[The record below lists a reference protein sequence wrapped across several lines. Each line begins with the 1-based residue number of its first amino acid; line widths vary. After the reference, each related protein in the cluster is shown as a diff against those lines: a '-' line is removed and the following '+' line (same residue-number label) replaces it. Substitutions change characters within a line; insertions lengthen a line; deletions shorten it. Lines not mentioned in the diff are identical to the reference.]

1 MCAKPTARRGCHSIY
16 LAAAVAAGPLVYG
29 GVARAAPFFMG
40 SDISLLTFMQ
50 QQGVMFKDNG
60 VAQQAD
66 QILYDNGDNMFRLRV
81 FVNPQTTYT
90 NSNTGAIQ
98 TTAYDIALAKQIKA
112 NDPSA
117 KFELDLHYSDTWAD
131 PGHQKTPTEWSADTT
146 LAELQTQVFNYTL
159 GTLNQFSAAGVAPD
173 MVEIGNETNSGMLWP
188 LGTISF
194 SGSTA
199 SQQATWKNYGSLVI
213 SAVNAVHAAQ
223 GAGPATKISL
233 TIGNGDSSGE
243 PAYFY
248 NNLFSSSWGDVPAS
262 DIDVMGVDYYP
273 TTHDESTLVSNI
285 STLAAD
291 VPNKSIMVMETAQPW
306 ETDSGLGDPNYA
318 QTPAGQAAYISALAS
333 TLATVPS
340 VIGMLYWYPE
350 AVQVNP
356 YNIYNGG
363 ATALFDGS
371 GNALQA
377 IVGTAGAGASG
388 NGSFSITQHQW
399 NVSGSGS
406 WSTSGN
412 WTNSSPSGS
421 DIEADFLGMITSS
434 QTVTI
439 SSSETVGT
447 MRFQNA
453 NTYTLAGTGSLA
465 IDATVGWG
473 YIVVQQGAQQIN
485 VPTTIQSSTTFN
497 VGSGCSLTFGAPV
510 TVNSGQVLNPSGS
523 GTINYQSTIA
533 VSNTA
538 SMTVANSTHST
549 GLTVGTGGSFT
560 ISGAGTA
567 FEVDNISN
575 AGTITVNSNN
585 TSAPTLV
592 VNGTMSGTGNIVDNG
607 GVNFTSTVATSVSG
621 VISGSGFVAQN
632 GSGVA
637 ALGGAN
643 TYTGTTTINSGT
655 IQAGNANALGF
666 GGANIG
672 VNAPVAVAIVNS
684 TGTLDLD
691 GQFLNKPVVLN
702 GGTLTNSSN
711 SAAGIS
717 SGVSGFTLTSAGSG
731 VTSNAA
737 TVSGGGGSGAS
748 AQLLLGVT
756 AANVSVTA
764 GGSYFAVPSVTIT
777 GGGGTGAT
785 ATAILSGG
793 TSGALTGFTITNS
806 GSGYSS
812 APIFTLASNNATTA
826 ATVATNA
833 NNFIAVG
840 AQALLAGT
848 GFSSTPTVAASGV
861 DTVTPTLTAVINTV
875 SVQASS
881 TINGVGAVVLNGV
894 NGAASSGT
902 VTLDLDGTSPASAIN
917 GSITD
922 GTSGGNLAISK
933 TNTGTWTLAGA
944 NTFTGGTNVSAGK
957 LLIEPTSP
965 TTSALPTGPLSISGS
980 GVVQLADNVTA
991 GTALGT
997 SNVNLTSLSITGGG
1011 TLDIGNNRIIID
1023 YNSPATD
1030 PIASIAAWIAN
1041 GYYGLPGPAIIS
1053 SDISADDLA
1062 SGLSYGIGYA
1072 DGADGVVAGLPSGEI
1087 EIIFT
1092 LLGDANLDGTVNSED
1107 FTLFSEHLGQSGMMW
1122 DDGDF
1127 NYDGTVNTEDFT
1139 LFSSNLGQ
1147 SASLAAQAGVLG
1159 GNGSLANVPE
1169 PAISMLAAS
1178 GCLGLLI
1185 RRKRRQFIA

>member
-1 MCAKPTARRGCHSIY
+1 
-16 LAAAVAAGPLVYG
+16 
-29 GVARAAPFFMG
+29 MG

-50 QQGVMFKDNG
+50 QQGVVFKDNG

-90 NSNTGAIQ
+90 NTNFGAIQ

-117 KFELDLHYSDTWAD
+117 KFELDMHYSDTWAS
-131 PGHQKTPTEWSADTT
+131 PGEQTTPTEWSADTT
-146 LAELQTQVFNYTL
+146 IGEMQTQVYNYTL
-159 GTLNQFSAAGVAPD
+159 GTLNQFSAAGVMPD
-173 MVEIGNETNSGMLWP
+173 IVEIGNETNNGMLYP
-188 LGTISF
+188 LGAISYT
-194 SGSTA
+194 GSTA
-199 SQQATWKNYGSLVI
+199 SQQATWENYGSLVN
-213 SAVNAVHAAQ
+213 SAVSAVHAAQ
-223 GAGPATKISL
+223 GAGPRIQVSL

-248 NNLFSSSWGDVPAS
+248 SNLFNTSWGEVPAS
-262 DIDVMGVDYYP
+262 NIDVMGVDYYP
-273 TTHDESTLVSNI
+273 TTHDESTLVTNI
-285 STLAAD
+285 STLAGD
-291 VPNKSIMVMETAQPW
+291 VKNKSIMVMETAQPW
-306 ETDSGLGDPNYA
+306 ETKSGLGDPNYP
-318 QTPAGQAAYISALAS
+318 QTAAGQAAYLTALAS

-377 IVGTAGAGASG
+377 VVGTAGAGASG

-399 NVSGSGS
+399 NVPGSGS
-406 WSTSGN
+406 WSLGGN
-412 WTNSSPSGS
+412 WTNSTPNGS

-453 NTYTLAGTGSLA
+453 NTYTLAGAGSLA

-485 VPTTIQSSTTFN
+485 VPTTIQSSTTFS

-510 TVNSGQVLNPSGS
+510 TVNSGQVLNPSGT

-533 VSNTA
+533 VSSTA
-538 SMTVANSTHST
+538 SMTIANSTHST
-549 GLTVGTGGSFT
+549 GLTVGTGGT
-560 ISGAGTA
+560 VAISGAGTA
-567 FEVDNISN
+567 FEVDSISN
-575 AGTITVNSNN
+575 GGTITVNSNN
-585 TSAPTLV
+585 TSAPTLI
-592 VNGTMSGTGNIVDNG
+592 VNGAMSGTGNIINNG
-607 GVNFTSTVATSVSG
+607 GVNFTSAGSPSVLG
-621 VISGSGFVAQN
+621 VISGSGFVTQN

-643 TYTGTTTINSGT
+643 TYTGATTINSGT

-666 GGANIG
+666 GGANLG
-672 VNAPVAVAIVNS
+672 VNAPVAVATVNS

-691 GQFLNKPVVLN
+691 GQLLNKPVVLD
-702 GGTLTNSSN
+702 GGTLTNSSS

-717 SGVSGFTLTSAGSG
+717 SGVGGYTLTSAGSG
-731 VTSNAA
+731 VTSNA
-737 TVSGGGGSGAS
+737 TNVSGGGGSGAT

-756 AANVSVTA
+756 AASAGVTA
-764 GGSYFAVPSVTIT
+764 GGSYFAVPTVTIT

-793 TSGALTGFTITNS
+793 TSGAVTGFTITNP
-806 GSGYSS
+806 GSGYTS
-812 APIFTLASNNATTA
+812 APTFALASNSATTA
-826 ATVATNA
+826 ATVTSNA
-833 NNFIAVG
+833 NNFTAVG
-840 AQALLAGT
+840 AEAISAGS
-848 GFSSTPTVAASGV
+848 GFTSAPAVAASGV

-881 TINGVGAVVLNGV
+881 TINGIGAVVLNNV
-894 NGAASSGT
+894 NGAAPSGT
-902 VTLDLDGTSPASAIN
+902 ATLDLDGASSASAIN
-917 GSITD
+917 GAITD

-933 TNTGTWTLAGA
+933 TNTSTWTLAGA
-944 NTFTGGTNVSAGK
+944 NTYTGGTTVSAGK
-957 LLIEPTSP
+957 LLIEPTSS
-965 TTSALPTGPLSISGS
+965 TTSALSNGALSISGN
-980 GVVQLADNVTA
+980 GIVQLADNVTA

-997 SNVNLTSLSITGGG
+997 SNVNLTSLSLTGAGA
-1011 TLDIGNNRIIID
+1011 LDIGNNRIIID
-1023 YNSPATD
+1023 YSSPATD

-1041 GYYGLPGPAIIS
+1041 GFYGLPGPSIIS
-1053 SDISADDLA
+1053 SDITADDA
-1062 SGLSYGIGYA
+1062 SSGLSYGIGYA
-1072 DGADGVVAGLPSGEI
+1072 DGADNVVAGLPSGEI
-1087 EIIFT
+1087 EIMYT
-1092 LLGDANLDGTVNSED
+1092 LLGDANLDGTVNSDD
-1107 FTLFSEHLGQSGMMW
+1107 FSQFSHNQGQSGMSW

-1127 NYDGTVNTEDFT
+1127 NYDGTVNSEDFAS
-1139 LFSSNLGQ
+1139 FSHNLGQ
-1147 SASLAAQAGVLG
+1147 TASLAAAAGVLDA
-1159 GNGSLANVPE
+1159 NGINLANVPE
-1169 PAISMLAAS
+1169 PACTGMMVMAGLAI
-1178 GCLGLLI
+1178 L
-1185 RRKRRQFIA
+1185 RRRRRSFRHPKPEI